1 MSESFNDVFFGRKR
15 HFPSKEETEKA
26 RRKVLRELESG
37 SPLQKSPVIQAFAKG
52 WITVG
57 TMIILDGRLL
67 ILRGVFAEKEFPQAM
82 AFSDFH
88 ERKFIYFYGPLQL
101 PFRIVRG

>member
-1 MSESFNDVFFGRKR
+1 
-15 HFPSKEETEKA
+15 
-26 RRKVLRELESG
+26 
-37 SPLQKSPVIQAFAKG
+37 
-52 WITVG
+52 
-57 TMIILDGRLL
+57 MIILDGRLL